1 MGKCGVIT
9 GIAAADDEGMK
20 AMMVMGGRG
29 GHHFCRLGLHW
40 LEDGSLCSSLHAHS
54 DIMKLALLL
63 LMKFRYTGLW
73 P

>member
-1 MGKCGVIT
+1 MIT

-20 AMMVMGGRG
+20 AMMVMRGGGG
-29 GHHFCRLGLHW
+29 GHHFCRLGLLW
-40 LEDGSLCSSLHAHS
+40 LEDGSLCSSLRAHS